1 LKDEIKKKIILKK
14 RLESTLRTCDI
25 GFENGITRR
34 KNTKR
39 NYKDQF
45 SINSILK
52 DEIENK
58 IIYLKKTKKKKRQF
72 KLTCQTRDPCHVT
85 RITSMKGNKKKI

>member
-25 GFENGITRR
+25 GFENEITRR

-58 IIYLKKTKKKKRQF
+58 IIYLKKTKKKK
-72 KLTCQTRDPCHVT
+72 DN
-85 RITSMKGNKKKI
+85 SS